1 MVALT
6 IIGGEAD
13 RLQYLVL
20 LAGCVVV
27 TLPLEL
33 LLGARVWRQPRR
45 LCISVLP
52 AFGLFAAWDLWATS
66 TGTWGFSPTYT
77 LGVRLPGGMAVEELG
92 FFVVVPIC
100 GLLTL
105 ETVRR
110 LLGRRAG
117 A

>member
-1 MVALT
+1 MVTLT
-6 IIGGEAD
+6 TIGAEAD

-20 LAGCVVV
+20 LTGCVVV

-45 LCISVLP
+45 LCISLLP
-52 AFGLFAAWDLWATS
+52 AFSLFVVWDLWATS
-66 TGTWGFSPTYT
+66 TGTWGFNPTYT
-77 LGVRLPGGMAVEELG
+77 VGVRLPGGMAVEELG
-92 FFVVVPIC
+92 FFVVIPIC

-110 LLGRRAG
+110 LLGRRAC